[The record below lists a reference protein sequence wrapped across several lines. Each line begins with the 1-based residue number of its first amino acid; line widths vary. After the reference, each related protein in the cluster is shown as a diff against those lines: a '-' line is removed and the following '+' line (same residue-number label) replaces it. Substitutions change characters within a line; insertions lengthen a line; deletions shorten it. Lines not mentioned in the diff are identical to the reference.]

1 MFRIPV
7 TRLML
12 VLPLFL
18 AHAGHAVEPTPS
30 GVESHPATS
39 PDRDATLQLQVFLDR
54 QGFPPGKIDGKSGD
68 FLAKALGRYQQAH
81 GLPATG
87 VPGAVLPPEA
97 SLPPVVSYVVTA
109 RDRTFVGPCPSAV
122 EDQAAL
128 KSLPYASMEEFLSER
143 FHCAPALLHTLNP
156 GWSGDDLTVGTVILV
171 PNVEPFQMEAL
182 PRPGAW
188 PGHPEFR
195 HRTVEVHR
203 AERMLDV
210 REGAA
215 LIASFPVTPGGDPDS
230 GGVATPPGTWH
241 ITAIAVAPTFRWD
254 KSVLERGVRSDT
266 FFMLPPGP
274 NNPVG
279 VLWCAL
285 NRRGIGIHGTDHPM
299 TIGRAVSHGCIRM
312 ANWDVVRFA
321 GLITPGVA
329 VTIE

>member
-1 MFRIPV
+1 MIRGAV
-7 TRLML
+7 LML
-12 VLPLFL
+12 LVVLVS
-18 AHAGHAVEPTPS
+18 AGHAAELNPA
-30 GVESHPATS
+30 GVASHQASTV
-39 PDRDATLQLQVFLDR
+39 DRDATLQLQVFLDR
-54 QGFPPGKIDGKSGD
+54 QGFPPGKIDGKPGE
-68 FLAKALGRYQQAH
+68 FLTKALGRYQEAH
-81 GLPATG
+81 GLPLSG
-87 VPGAVLPPEA
+87 VAGA
-97 SLPPVVSYVVTA
+97 SLAQSPAVASVVSYTLTA
-109 RDRTFVGPCPSAV
+109 QDLTHVGPCPLTV
-122 EDQAAL
+122 EEQAEQ
-128 KSLPYASMEEFLSER
+128 KSLPYASVEEFLSER
-143 FHCAPALLHTLNP
+143 FHCAPVLLHALNP
-156 GWSGDDLTVGTVILV
+156 QWSGDDLAVGAAVVV
-171 PNVEPFQMEAL
+171 PNVEPFRIEAL

-195 HRTVEVHR
+195 GRTVEVHR

-230 GGVATPPGTWH
+230 GGVVTPPGSWH

-254 KSVLERGVRSDT
+254 QSVLERGVRSDT

-285 NRRGIGIHGTDHPM
+285 NRPGIGIHGTDHPL

-321 GLITPGVA
+321 GLITPGVS